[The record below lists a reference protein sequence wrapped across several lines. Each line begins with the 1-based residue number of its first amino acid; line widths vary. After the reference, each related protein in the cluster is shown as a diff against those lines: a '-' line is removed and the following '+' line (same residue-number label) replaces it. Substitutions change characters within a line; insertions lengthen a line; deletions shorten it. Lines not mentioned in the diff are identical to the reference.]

1 MKRFVLS
8 VLAFSM
14 MIGTAMADYTFI
26 VPQKPG
32 AGTSQWAQI
41 ITKELEKYLGEH
53 IRIRHLPGGR
63 DRIGF
68 EKFHKSLRFDD
79 KTVMVSHGGN
89 AISFLTE
96 PVKYDYAEY
105 EPVAIMNFNIAVAH
119 RRGLDWRGD
128 DKVSFAAGS
137 GMVPEAMAV
146 ALLLCGPTAP
156 DCWKDRVIWVK
167 GMGGASRRM
176 AFRRGELSATRENV
190 AAYKKHVQPVI
201 DAGDAVHW
209 FNHGMFQPE
218 NSEFSADFNLSFP
231 YMEKLYKEIWGVR
244 PSGDFYDAYK
254 LAKSWRDSVQKALW
268 VNKGNPNK
276 SKLVKA
282 VHDMLNN
289 PESMAIIK
297 EKMGIY
303 PWRVGEEG
311 SEFMKVLYRLI
322 TPSALRT
329 LVDFEK
335 DVLELNAI
343 YNEKRVN
350 RTTR

>member
-1 MKRFVLS
+1 MNRLLVSALMF
-8 VLAFSM
+8 FM

-41 ITKELEKYLGEH
+41 ITKELEKHLGEK
-53 IRIRHLPGGR
+53 IRIRHIPGGR

-96 PVKYDYAEY
+96 PVGYNYAEY

-119 RRGLDWRGD
+119 RKGFDQAT
-128 DKVSFAAGS
+128 DKMSFAAGS
-137 GMVPEAMAV
+137 GMVPEALAM

-156 DCWKDRVIWVK
+156 DCWEDRVIWVS
-167 GMGGASRRM
+167 GMGNSSRRL
-176 AFRRGELSATRENV
+176 AFRRGEIKGTRENV
-190 AAYKKHVQPVI
+190 AAYKKHVQPIV
-201 DAGDAVHW
+201 DAGDAISW
-209 FNHGMFQPE
+209 FNHGMLNPTTG
-218 NSEFSADFNLSFP
+218 EFGPDKNLSFP
-231 YMEKLYKEIWGVR
+231 HMEKLYEEIWGAK
-244 PSGDFYDAYK
+244 PSGEFYDAYK

-276 SKLVKA
+276 DKLVKA
-282 VHDMLNN
+282 VSDMLSS
-289 PESMAIIK
+289 PESMAVLH
-297 EKMGIY
+297 EKIGEY

-311 SEFMKVLYRLI
+311 SDFMNLLYGLI
-322 TPSALRT
+322 TSPALKT

-335 DVLELNAI
+335 SVLKLDAI
-343 YNEKRVN
+343 YNEDRVKK
-350 RTTR
+350 